1 MKNIKFIRKYKFY
14 GTEKIDII
22 YNSNRCMTCDL
33 VDAPKTARDFM
44 KEKSYIVQ
52 HDHIHGKEAIYR

>member
-44 KEKSYIVQ
+44 EGKVGIVQ
-52 HDHIHGKEAIYR
+52 HDHFYGDEIIYY